1 MKDRMAATLGRTRQ
15 RRLFSL
21 AMLIRAAENRSMNQL
36 PPGSA
41 TDEDI
46 ACLRE
51 ELKEL
56 VLATRRRQQRAL
68 WSYGVA
74 ASNHAAGQRRILR

>member
-1 MKDRMAATLGRTRQ
+1 MKDRMAVALGRTRQ

-21 AMLIRAAENRSMNQL
+21 AMLIRAADSRSMNPL
-36 PPGSA
+36 PPDSA

-56 VLATRRRQQRAL
+56 VLATRRRRQRAH
-68 WSYGVA
+68 WSYSVA
-74 ASNHAAGQRRILR
+74 ASNHAARQRRILR